1 MPISKKK
8 VAAEAQ
14 EVKEPV
20 VDNTT
25 ATDETEAVETP
36 IEEETK
42 VEEPVAEE
50 KEIPAN
56 VEKLMKL
63 NPQYETF
70 YVTTTGFV
78 HPVGAPKYLIKD
90 AILYKNKYFK

>member
-8 VAAEAQ
+8 AAAEAQ
-14 EVKEPV
+14 KVEEPV
-20 VDNTT
+20 VDNATV
-25 ATDETEAVETP
+25 TDETETVETP

-70 YVTTTGFV
+70 YVTATGFV
-78 HPVGAPKYLIKD
+78 HPVDAPEYLIKN
-90 AILYKNKYFK
+90 ATLYKNKYFK